1 MNINLYTWFS
11 DREVE
16 VCPKHFIK
24 CNAPLTEEAKFW
36 VYENLTG
43 RFHIENSLLM
53 SLFSSENDTIH
64 FEDPQEA
71 VMFELR
77 WS

>member
-1 MNINLYTWFS
+1 MNINLHTWFS
-11 DREVE
+11 DRELE
-16 VCPKHFIK
+16 FCPKHFIK
-24 CNAPLTEEAKFW
+24 CNAPLTDEAKFW

-43 RFHIENSLLM
+43 RFYIENLSLL
-53 SLFSSENDTIH
+53 SLFSEADELIH